1 MKSIKL
7 FVVVLMLNVAVVWG
21 RFLKLHRR
29 DPDPD
34 EFLNTTML
42 IRSKGYAA
50 EEHNVTTQDG
60 YILNIQR
67 IPNPNK
73 PVVFLQHGLLDASS
87 SFAINFPL
95 QSLGFVLWDVGY
107 DVWIGNMRGR
117 FLSIINKTEKLV
129 RKI

>member
-7 FVVVLMLNVAVVWG
+7 FVVVLILNVAVIWG

-42 IRSKGYAA
+42 IRSKGYEA

-107 DVWIGNMRGR
+107 DVWMGNMRGR
-117 FLSIINKTEKLV
+117 F
-129 RKI
+129 